1 MMVDKVFHAIVSDLD
16 LGRLTSP
23 PVKVSGGYMH
33 KMYKI
38 ETQEGAYAVKLLN
51 PCVMKRPDALPN
63 FQRAEQ
69 LEEVLYEHGL
79 PVVPAIG
86 INGRKM
92 QFLNGQY
99 YYVFHWVEAR
109 ALRWNEIKAEHC
121 GTAGALLAAIHKI
134 ERREKPCKR
143 EMLCA
148 DWDQYITQAVTECP
162 KTAKEL
168 KAVRDLLYSGQEAYN
183 LALQQLPPVTCICD
197 GDMDSKNV
205 LWQDGRPLIIDLE
218 CLDYG
223 NPLSE
228 MFQLALSW
236 AGGTICHIDFGCLEA
251 FLSSYR
257 LKYGECCVSW
267 EKLWGIGFSWLEWL
281 EYNLKR
287 ALMIEC
293 ADEEERKLGICEV
306 HETIRRVTYYS
317 SVKEELLECLHK
329 L

>member
-1 MMVDKVFHAIVSDLD
+1 MGNKMMVDEVFHEIVRNLD

-38 ETQEGAYAVKLLN
+38 ETQAGAYAVKLLN

-99 YYVFHWVEAR
+99 YYVFHWVEGR

-134 ERREKPCKR
+134 ERREKPCNR

-148 DWDQYITQAVTECP
+148 DWDRYIAQAVSECP

-183 LALQQLPPVTCICD
+183 LALQQLPRRRYGQQKCPVAGWETAHHRSGMPGLRKSVF
-197 GDMDSKNV
+197 GDVS
-205 LWQDGRPLIIDLE
+205 
-218 CLDYG
+218 
-223 NPLSE
+223 
-228 MFQLALSW
+228 
-236 AGGTICHIDFGCLEA
+236 AGA
-251 FLSSYR
+251 
-257 LKYGECCVSW
+257 
-267 EKLWGIGFSWLEWL
+267 
-281 EYNLKR
+281 
-287 ALMIEC
+287 
-293 ADEEERKLGICEV
+293 KLGGRNNLPYRFRLSGSLLIV
-306 HETIRRVTYYS
+306 IPPKVRRVLRQLG
-317 SVKEELLECLHK
+317 EALGPRL
-329 L
+329 